1 MMSDDPTSAGKNC
14 ARVLE
19 VSTQGT
25 GRESSLSHT
34 LFFFFSLYHT
44 HTHTQTHTHS
54 LHISDGNLGNGLDG
68 TRV

>member
-1 MMSDDPTSAGKNC
+1 MMSDDLTSAGKNG

-19 VSTQGT
+19 LSTQGT

-34 LFFFFSLYHT
+34 LFFFFLSLPHT
-44 HTHTQTHTHS
+44 HTHTHS

>member
-1 MMSDDPTSAGKNC
+1 MMSDDLTSAGKNC

-34 LFFFFSLYHT
+34 LFFFFLSLP

>member
-1 MMSDDPTSAGKNC
+1 MMSDDLTSAGKNC

-19 VSTQGT
+19 GSTQGT
-25 GRESSLSHT
+25 GRDSSLSHT
-34 LFFFFSLYHT
+34 LFFFFLSLP
-44 HTHTQTHTHS
+44 HTQTHTHS

>member
-1 MMSDDPTSAGKNC
+1 MMSDDLTSAGKNC

-34 LFFFFSLYHT
+34 LFFFFLSLPHT
-44 HTHTQTHTHS
+44 HTHTHS